1 MKYELIA
8 EKPANRT
15 LIEQVLINRG
25 LKPEDINHYL
35 SANEKDLIDPLKLD
49 NMERGAR
56 MYIKHIA
63 ADDPMTM
70 IVDPDVDGMT
80 SAALFI
86 NYTYKLFP
94 AYVQNRITYLCHS
107 GKQHGL
113 NDMMDEIPEDTKI
126 MVLIDS
132 SSNDYEYHKEL
143 ADRGI
148 DVLVVDHH
156 EADKVSE
163 YACVI
168 NNQLSQGYSN
178 KNISGVGVIYKFC
191 CYLDKKLGIYNAHDL
206 EDLVSIGLIADM
218 MDVRSFETRYLVS
231 NGLKDIQ
238 NPLIKELANRQAH
251 QFQNGIT
258 PTGAA
263 FYIAPFI
270 NAVMRSGTME
280 EKFLLFESMLEHR
293 AYEMIPSTKRGCKD
307 QLETLVEQ
315 AARTSNN
322 VKARQKRSVDAG
334 LAVINKMISEQN
346 LLKNKILI
354 ILLSDDSL
362 DRNLAGLVAN
372 QLASEYQ
379 RPTIVVR
386 DSVVDGKRVWGGS
399 ARGYEKSSLKDFRA
413 FVKSTGLADGQ
424 GHANAFGITI
434 NYEDMS
440 AFIDKTN
447 EMLADIDFSPNYQV
461 DAIIDYSRLTDSLV
475 FEIANWAEL
484 WGQNLSEPLI
494 AIEKVPA
501 NTETFAL
508 IGSNQKT
515 MRISH
520 ETNKLNFIKF
530 NLKDEEKDALQRNE
544 AFNLNIV
551 GKFILNNYM
560 GVITPQ
566 VQIVDYEIIS
576 TRKWDF

>member
-1 MKYELIA
+1 M
-8 EKPANRT
+8 
-15 LIEQVLINRG
+15 
-25 LKPEDINHYL
+25 
-35 SANEKDLIDPLKLD
+35 
-49 NMERGAR
+49 
-56 MYIKHIA
+56 
-63 ADDPMTM
+63 
-70 IVDPDVDGMT
+70 
-80 SAALFI
+80 
-86 NYTYKLFP
+86 
-94 AYVQNRITYLCHS
+94 
-107 GKQHGL
+107 GK
-113 NDMMDEIPEDTKI
+113 
-126 MVLIDS
+126 S
-132 SSNDYEYHKEL
+132 
-143 ADRGI
+143 R
-148 DVLVVDHH
+148 
-156 EADKVSE
+156 
-163 YACVI
+163 
-168 NNQLSQGYSN
+168 
-178 KNISGVGVIYKFC
+178 
-191 CYLDKKLGIYNAHDL
+191 
-206 EDLVSIGLIADM
+206 IADM

-372 QLASEYQ
+372 QLASEHQ

-551 GKFILNNYM
+551 GKFVLNNYM

>member
-113 NDMMDEIPEDTKI
+113 NDMMDEIPKDTKI

-191 CYLDKKLGIYNAHDL
+191 CYLDKKLSIYNAHDL

-372 QLASEYQ
+372 QLASEHQ

-434 NYEDMS
+434 HYEDMS

-461 DAIIDYSRLTDSLV
+461 DAIIDYSRLTDSIV

-551 GKFILNNYM
+551 GKFVLNNYM